1 MKISFQRTYLAT
13 DAERC
18 FLFSSLTYL
27 NQRVGNAQI
36 QTILID
42 LTKGK
47 NNVEIVH

>member
-1 MKISFQRTYLAT
+1 MEISLQGTYLAT

-18 FLFSSLTYL
+18 LLSSSLTYL
-27 NQRVGNAQI
+27 NHRIENAQI